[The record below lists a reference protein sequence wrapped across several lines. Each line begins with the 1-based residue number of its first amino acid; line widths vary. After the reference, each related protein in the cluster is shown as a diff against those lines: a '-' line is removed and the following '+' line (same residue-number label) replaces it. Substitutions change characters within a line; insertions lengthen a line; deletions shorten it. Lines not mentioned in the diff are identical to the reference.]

1 VNGQAGRVDID
12 RYSRSRRALHG
23 LAEGLLAGPQYA
35 TSGTIRLRVVDG
47 AIATVAAPDARY
59 LDGAL
64 VVDGRRVPVGGT
76 FGDLGTMVG
85 LAWSVP
91 THYSDHS
98 GLSADDAAN
107 VDVGDAATII
117 EWFAR
122 GQAAMTALWPDET
135 PVLWP
140 EHFDLGVSLDE
151 VNYGVSPGDAAHPE
165 PYAYVGPWGF
175 SPSAADDAF
184 WNAQFGALVPAT
196 ALSDAEAV
204 ATFFTQGRDLAPHS

>member
-1 VNGQAGRVDID
+1 MDID

-35 TSGTIRLRVVDG
+35 TSGTIRLRVIDG

-59 LDGAL
+59 FDGAL
-64 VVDGRRVPVGGT
+64 VVEGRSVPVSGT
-76 FGDLGTMVG
+76 FGDLARATG

-98 GLSADDAAN
+98 GLTAGDGAD
-107 VDVGDAATII
+107 VDPGDAATMID
-117 EWFAR
+117 WFAR
-122 GQAAMTALWPDET
+122 GEAAMTSLWPDET

-140 EHFDLGVSLDE
+140 EHFDLGLSVDE

-175 SPSAADDAF
+175 APSAAGDPF
-184 WNAQFGALVPAT
+184 WNVQFGALVA
-196 ALSDAEAV
+196 ANAMSDTETV
-204 ATFFTQGRDLAPHS
+204 ATFFAQGRDLASHS